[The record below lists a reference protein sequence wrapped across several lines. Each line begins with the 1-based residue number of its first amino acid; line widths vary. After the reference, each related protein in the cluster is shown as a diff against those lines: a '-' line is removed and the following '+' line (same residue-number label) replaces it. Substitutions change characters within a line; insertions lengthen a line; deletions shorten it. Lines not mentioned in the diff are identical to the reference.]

1 MTTPK
6 KASGRLKIAVDD
18 TVKKVNLE
26 AASRGMRA
34 VNAIRNAELE
44 VLSGKRSGRV
54 YRKPYTKSHYT
65 ASAPGEPPAR
75 RTGNLRLNWN
85 GTVESSSTGSGLR
98 VTAVLESQSD
108 TLPTSKTEHAVWLRV
123 RSSNRFLRRPC
134 LRSNGFTTRNMTR
147 EKDNGTYHQREPRP
161 V

>member
-18 TVKKVNLE
+18 TVKKVNRE

-54 YRKPYTKSHYT
+54 YRKPHTKSHYT

-85 GTVESSSTGSGLR
+85 GSVESSSTGSGLR
-98 VTAVLESQSD
+98 VTAVLESQERYS
-108 TLPTSKTEHAVWLRV
+108 TYLE
-123 RSSNRFLRRPC
+123 
-134 LRSNGFTTRNMTR
+134 
-147 EKDNGTYHQREPRP
+147 NGTRRMAPRP
-161 V
+161 FKQPISEKAMPEIERIYHEKYD

>member
-6 KASGRLKIAVDD
+6 KASWRLKIAADD

-54 YRKPYTKSHYT
+54 YRKPHTKSHYT

-98 VTAVLESQSD
+98 VTAVLESQERYS
-108 TLPTSKTEHAVWLRV
+108 TYLE
-123 RSSNRFLRRPC
+123 
-134 LRSNGFTTRNMTR
+134 
-147 EKDNGTYHQREPRP
+147 NGTRRMAPRP
-161 V
+161 FKQPISEKAMPEIERIYHEKYD

>member
-54 YRKPYTKSHYT
+54 YRKPHTKSHYT

-98 VTAVLESQSD
+98 VTAVLESQERYS
-108 TLPTSKTEHAVWLRV
+108 TYLE
-123 RSSNRFLRRPC
+123 
-134 LRSNGFTTRNMTR
+134 
-147 EKDNGTYHQREPRP
+147 NGTRRMAPRP
-161 V
+161 FKQPISEKAMPEIERIYHEKYY

>member
-6 KASGRLKIAVDD
+6 KASGQLKIAVDD
-18 TVKKVNLE
+18 TVKKVNRE

-44 VLSGKRSGRV
+44 VLRGKRSGRV
-54 YRKPYTKSHYT
+54 YRKPHTKSHYT

-75 RTGNLRLNWN
+75 RTGDLRLNWN

-98 VTAVLESQSD
+98 VTAVLENQERYS
-108 TLPTSKTEHAVWLRV
+108 TYLE
-123 RSSNRFLRRPC
+123 
-134 LRSNGFTTRNMTR
+134 
-147 EKDNGTYHQREPRP
+147 NGTRRMAPRP
-161 V
+161 FKQPISEKAMPEIERIYHEKYD

>member
-18 TVKKVNLE
+18 TVKKVNRE
-26 AASRGMRA
+26 ATSRGMRA

-44 VLSGKRSGRV
+44 VLRGKRSGRV
-54 YRKPYTKSHYT
+54 YRKPHTKSHYT

-98 VTAVLESQSD
+98 VTAVLESQERYS
-108 TLPTSKTEHAVWLRV
+108 TYLE
-123 RSSNRFLRRPC
+123 
-134 LRSNGFTTRNMTR
+134 
-147 EKDNGTYHQREPRP
+147 NGTRRMAPRP
-161 V
+161 FKQPISEKAMPEIERIYHEKYD

>member
-6 KASGRLKIAVDD
+6 KASGQLKIAVDD

-54 YRKPYTKSHYT
+54 YRKPHTKSHYT

-98 VTAVLESQSD
+98 VTAVLESQERYS
-108 TLPTSKTEHAVWLRV
+108 TYLE
-123 RSSNRFLRRPC
+123 
-134 LRSNGFTTRNMTR
+134 
-147 EKDNGTYHQREPRP
+147 NGTRRMAPRP
-161 V
+161 FKQPISEKAMPEIERIYHKKYD

>member
-18 TVKKVNLE
+18 TVKKVNRE

-44 VLSGKRSGRV
+44 VLRGKRSGRV
-54 YRKPYTKSHYT
+54 YRKPHTKSHYT

-85 GTVESSSTGSGLR
+85 GTVDSSSTGSGLR
-98 VTAVLESQSD
+98 VTAVLESQERYS
-108 TLPTSKTEHAVWLRV
+108 TYLE
-123 RSSNRFLRRPC
+123 
-134 LRSNGFTTRNMTR
+134 
-147 EKDNGTYHQREPRP
+147 NGTRRMAPRP
-161 V
+161 FKQPISEKAMPEIERIYHEKYD

>member
-85 GTVESSSTGSGLR
+85 GTVERSSTGSGLR
-98 VTAVLESQSD
+98 VTAVLESQERYS
-108 TLPTSKTEHAVWLRV
+108 TYLE
-123 RSSNRFLRRPC
+123 
-134 LRSNGFTTRNMTR
+134 
-147 EKDNGTYHQREPRP
+147 NGTRRMAPRP
-161 V
+161 FKQPISEKAMPEIERIYHEKYD

>member
-18 TVKKVNLE
+18 TVKKVNRE

-44 VLSGKRSGRV
+44 VMRGKRSGRV
-54 YRKPYTKSHYT
+54 YRKPHTKSHYT

-98 VTAVLESQSD
+98 VTAVLESQERYS
-108 TLPTSKTEHAVWLRV
+108 TYLE
-123 RSSNRFLRRPC
+123 
-134 LRSNGFTTRNMTR
+134 
-147 EKDNGTYHQREPRP
+147 NGTRRMAPRP
-161 V
+161 FKQPISEKAMPEIERIYHEKYD

>member
-6 KASGRLKIAVDD
+6 KASWRLKIAVDD
-18 TVKKVNLE
+18 TVKKVNRE

-54 YRKPYTKSHYT
+54 YRKPHTKSHYT

-85 GTVESSSTGSGLR
+85 GTVESSNTGSGLR
-98 VTAVLESQSD
+98 VTAVLESQERYS
-108 TLPTSKTEHAVWLRV
+108 TYLE
-123 RSSNRFLRRPC
+123 
-134 LRSNGFTTRNMTR
+134 
-147 EKDNGTYHQREPRP
+147 NGTRRMAPRP
-161 V
+161 FKQPISEKAMPEIERIYHEKYD

>member
-18 TVKKVNLE
+18 TVKKVNRE
-26 AASRGMRA
+26 ATSRGMRA

-54 YRKPYTKSHYT
+54 YRKPHTKSHYT

-85 GTVESSSTGSGLR
+85 GTVESSSTGSGLL
-98 VTAVLESQSD
+98 VTAVLESQERYS
-108 TLPTSKTEHAVWLRV
+108 TYLE
-123 RSSNRFLRRPC
+123 
-134 LRSNGFTTRNMTR
+134 
-147 EKDNGTYHQREPRP
+147 NGTRRMAPRP
-161 V
+161 FKQPISEKAMPEIERIYHEKYD

>member
-6 KASGRLKIAVDD
+6 KASGRLKIAVDY
-18 TVKKVNLE
+18 TVKKVNRE

-54 YRKPYTKSHYT
+54 YRKPHTKSHYT

-98 VTAVLESQSD
+98 VTAVLESQERYS
-108 TLPTSKTEHAVWLRV
+108 TYLE
-123 RSSNRFLRRPC
+123 
-134 LRSNGFTTRNMTR
+134 
-147 EKDNGTYHQREPRP
+147 NGTRRMAPRP
-161 V
+161 FKQPISEKAMPEIERIYHEKYD

>member
-44 VLSGKRSGRV
+44 VLRGKRSGRV
-54 YRKPYTKSHYT
+54 YRKPHTKSHYT

-85 GTVESSSTGSGLR
+85 GTVESSSTSSGLR
-98 VTAVLESQSD
+98 VTAVLESQERYS
-108 TLPTSKTEHAVWLRV
+108 TYLE
-123 RSSNRFLRRPC
+123 
-134 LRSNGFTTRNMTR
+134 
-147 EKDNGTYHQREPRP
+147 NGTRRMAPRP
-161 V
+161 FKQPISEKAMPEIERIYHEKYY

>member
-18 TVKKVNLE
+18 TVKNVNRE

-44 VLSGKRSGRV
+44 VLRGKRSGRV
-54 YRKPYTKSHYT
+54 YRKPHTKSHYT
-65 ASAPGEPPAR
+65 ASAPGDPPAR

-98 VTAVLESQSD
+98 VTAVLESQERYS
-108 TLPTSKTEHAVWLRV
+108 TYLE
-123 RSSNRFLRRPC
+123 
-134 LRSNGFTTRNMTR
+134 
-147 EKDNGTYHQREPRP
+147 NGTRRMAPRP
-161 V
+161 FKQPISEKAMPEIERIYHEKYD

>member
-6 KASGRLKIAVDD
+6 KASWRLKIALDD
-18 TVKKVNLE
+18 TVKKVNRE

-44 VLSGKRSGRV
+44 VLRGKRSGRV
-54 YRKPYTKSHYT
+54 YRKPHTKSHYT

-98 VTAVLESQSD
+98 VTAVLESQERYS
-108 TLPTSKTEHAVWLRV
+108 TYLE
-123 RSSNRFLRRPC
+123 
-134 LRSNGFTTRNMTR
+134 
-147 EKDNGTYHQREPRP
+147 NGTRRMAPRP
-161 V
+161 FKQPISEKAMPEIERIYHEKYD

>member
-54 YRKPYTKSHYT
+54 YRKPRTKSHYT

-98 VTAVLESQSD
+98 VTAVLESQERYS
-108 TLPTSKTEHAVWLRV
+108 TYLE
-123 RSSNRFLRRPC
+123 
-134 LRSNGFTTRNMTR
+134 
-147 EKDNGTYHQREPRP
+147 NGTRRMAPRP
-161 V
+161 FKQPISEKAMPEIERIYHEKYD

>member
-18 TVKKVNLE
+18 TVKKVNRE
-26 AASRGMRA
+26 AASRGTQA

-44 VLSGKRSGRV
+44 VLRGKRSGRV
-54 YRKPYTKSHYT
+54 YRKPHTKSHYT

-98 VTAVLESQSD
+98 VTAVLESQERYS
-108 TLPTSKTEHAVWLRV
+108 TYLE
-123 RSSNRFLRRPC
+123 
-134 LRSNGFTTRNMTR
+134 
-147 EKDNGTYHQREPRP
+147 NGTRRMAPRP
-161 V
+161 FKQPISEKAMPEIERIYHEKYD

>member
-18 TVKKVNLE
+18 TVKKVNRE

-54 YRKPYTKSHYT
+54 YRKPHTKSHYT

-98 VTAVLESQSD
+98 VTAVLESQERYS
-108 TLPTSKTEHAVWLRV
+108 TYIE
-123 RSSNRFLRRPC
+123 
-134 LRSNGFTTRNMTR
+134 
-147 EKDNGTYHQREPRP
+147 NGTRRMAPRP
-161 V
+161 FKQPISEKAMPEIERIYHEKYD

>member
-18 TVKKVNLE
+18 TVKKVNQE
-26 AASRGMRA
+26 AASRGTRA

-44 VLSGKRSGRV
+44 VLRGKRSGRV
-54 YRKPYTKSHYT
+54 YRKPHTKSHYT

-75 RTGNLRLNWN
+75 RTCNLRLNWN

-98 VTAVLESQSD
+98 VTAVLESQERYS
-108 TLPTSKTEHAVWLRV
+108 TYLE
-123 RSSNRFLRRPC
+123 
-134 LRSNGFTTRNMTR
+134 
-147 EKDNGTYHQREPRP
+147 NGTRRMAPRP
-161 V
+161 FKQPISEKAMPEIERIYHEKYD

>member
-1 MTTPK
+1 VTTPK

-54 YRKPYTKSHYT
+54 YRKPHTKSHYT

-85 GTVESSSTGSGLR
+85 GTVESSSTGSGLL
-98 VTAVLESQSD
+98 VTAVLESQERYS
-108 TLPTSKTEHAVWLRV
+108 TYLE
-123 RSSNRFLRRPC
+123 
-134 LRSNGFTTRNMTR
+134 
-147 EKDNGTYHQREPRP
+147 NGTRRMAPRP
-161 V
+161 FKQPISEKAMPEIERIYHEKYD

>member
-6 KASGRLKIAVDD
+6 KASWRLKIAVDD

-54 YRKPYTKSHYT
+54 YRKPHTKSHYT

-85 GTVESSSTGSGLR
+85 GTVESSSTSSGLR
-98 VTAVLESQSD
+98 VTAVLESQERYS
-108 TLPTSKTEHAVWLRV
+108 TYLE
-123 RSSNRFLRRPC
+123 
-134 LRSNGFTTRNMTR
+134 
-147 EKDNGTYHQREPRP
+147 NGTRRMAPRP
-161 V
+161 FKQPISEKAMPEIERIYHEKYD